1 MLLYLKIE
9 KKQIG
14 IQMKKILETKRLI
27 LRELNDDDFD
37 SLKKVLSDPITM
49 KFYLEPYDDN
59 GVRKWIRWC
68 KASYEK
74 RGFGLWAVILK
85 ETGEMI
91 GDCGVSMQT
100 IDDELK
106 PEIGY
111 HLRRD
116 YHRMGLGSEMTQ
128 AVKDYFFNNFD
139 FDEVYS
145 YMNKDNIASYKT
157 AEKNGMTFLHIY
169 KDSMGMEDRVYR
181 ITREEWNKNKSRK
194 AQENKPFLLPF
205 GVNYKIIDLRGGLHM
220 DSFYVNLN
228 ILTEPGKL
236 TIEEYEEMKKHAKL
250 GGSVVREVLNGI
262 TDEEYLSFASDI
274 ATYHHEWWDGTGY
287 SNGLTGEEIPL
298 SARIMAIADVFDAL
312 ISERCYK
319 KPIPH
324 LDAIEIIKEES
335 GSHFDPKLVEVFLR
349 HKEEFLNINKKN

>member
-1 MLLYLKIE
+1 
-9 KKQIG
+9 
-14 IQMKKILETKRLI
+14 MKKILETKRLI

-49 KFYLEPYDDN
+49 KFYPEPYDDN

-85 ETGEMI
+85 ETGEII

-116 YHRMGLGSEMTQ
+116 YHRMGFGSEMAQ

-194 AQENKPFLLPF
+194 A
-205 GVNYKIIDLRGGLHM
+205 
-220 DSFYVNLN
+220 
-228 ILTEPGKL
+228 
-236 TIEEYEEMKKHAKL
+236 
-250 GGSVVREVLNGI
+250 
-262 TDEEYLSFASDI
+262 
-274 ATYHHEWWDGTGY
+274 
-287 SNGLTGEEIPL
+287 
-298 SARIMAIADVFDAL
+298 
-312 ISERCYK
+312 
-319 KPIPH
+319 
-324 LDAIEIIKEES
+324 
-335 GSHFDPKLVEVFLR
+335 
-349 HKEEFLNINKKN
+349 